1 MPNVGTPKLGTRK
14 EGTDMNRHIG
24 GALLAGLLLV
34 SVAAAARPVNGGFG
48 CFGPTVGFVNFD
60 GLNAAFDSGGITR
73 QLGSMHWGFGG
84 AGYALID
91 RIVIGGSGWGGSQTV
106 ASDSLRAQV
115 EISGGEFDLGY
126 QVFSMKH
133 LIVAPMLG
141 IGGSG
146 YTIELQKL
154 SGTIPSFNELLL
166 NPGRTSKVSF
176 SSFSITP
183 QLMVTVPISFVGLQ
197 LRGGYCYT
205 PTNPE
210 WELENGGKLPSGP
223 TISKG
228 MPFATLNVVFG
239 GFEGGTRR
247 HRSKK

>member
-1 MPNVGTPKLGTRK
+1 
-14 EGTDMNRHIG
+14 MNHRLILVVL
-24 GALLAGLLLV
+24 ALATTV
-34 SVAAAARPVNGGFG
+34 VAAPPVNGGFG
-48 CFGPTVGFVNFD
+48 CFGPAVGIVNFD
-60 GLNAAFDSGGITR
+60 GLTQAFKDGGIEFKDPLNSL
-73 QLGSMHWGFGG
+73 QWGFGG
-84 AGYALID
+84 AGFALID
-91 RIVIGGSGWGGSQTV
+91 RVVIGGSGWGSSQTV
-106 ASDSLRAQV
+106 GSDSLRATV

-133 LIVAPMLG
+133 LLIAPVLG
-141 IGGSG
+141 IGGGG

-154 SGTIPSFNELLL
+154 SEAPLIFGQLLE

-176 SSFSITP
+176 SGLTLSP

-205 PTNPE
+205 PVNPE
-210 WELENGGKLPSGP
+210 WGLEGGSRLSSVPA
-223 TISKG
+223 ISKG

-247 HRSKK
+247 RGRK